1 MLHLTTDMCAAAYE
15 LLRVTPPFRRCK
27 LPPADEVSF
36 VVLWTDKCGAD
47 YFRLKDGT
55 HRIRVNGKWH
65 GSLPGLIQTM
75 AHEMTH
81 MMVDLACPSD
91 QAHHG
96 KRWTAAAVRVCR
108 FHVFDHKRF

>member
-1 MLHLTTDMCAAAYE
+1 MLHLTPAMCEAAYE
-15 LLRVTPPFRRCK
+15 LLHATPPFRRKK

-36 VVLWTDKCGAD
+36 VVIWTDRCGAD
-47 YFRLKDGT
+47 YFRLKNGT
-55 HRIRVNGKWH
+55 HRIRINGKWC
-65 GSLPGLIQTM
+65 GSLQPLLQAM

-96 KRWTAAAVRVCR
+96 SRFNRAAARVCR
-108 FHVFDHKRF
+108 CHLFDPRRF